1 MSQLESGVLE
11 DTDQPRDGELVEEA
25 DAQDGK
31 DAGTMEESAGSD
43 QDEEFEKAFG
53 SGEED

>member
-1 MSQLESGVLE
+1 MSQLESGVQD
-11 DTDQPRDGELVEEA
+11 DTDQPRDGEIMEEA
-25 DAQDGK
+25 DVQDEK
-31 DAGTMEESAGSD
+31 NAGTMEGSAGSD